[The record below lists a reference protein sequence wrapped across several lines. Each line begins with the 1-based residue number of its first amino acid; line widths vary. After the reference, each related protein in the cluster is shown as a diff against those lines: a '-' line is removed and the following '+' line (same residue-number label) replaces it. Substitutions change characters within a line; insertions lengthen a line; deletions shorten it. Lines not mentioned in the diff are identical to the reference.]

1 MSIHA
6 EKEVNKID
14 LLAQEMY
21 GQLPA
26 QVRAF
31 LPVDSHNFLTEV
43 DVLRD
48 LIQIIQPKIIIEV
61 GSWKGH
67 SAIKMAET
75 LHNLNLYSS
84 RVLCVDTWL
93 GSLEHLQ
100 NENWRKE
107 LYLEHGYPT
116 LYEKFLNNVIHS
128 GWANYIIPFPMI
140 SEMAATFF
148 HQRQIKADLIYI
160 DAAHDYK
167 SVTNDLHNF
176 YALLNP
182 DGIIFGDDFPYPPT
196 GEAVRDFA
204 IANDLSLMVQ
214 GRKFI
219 LFRDDQLS
227 KFSQQS
233 HWNVV
238 LEANSSKSKA
248 IQLLPIS
255 QSEVI
260 KTNNEELIF
269 SEETLEE
276 VYVFEVNSEEP
287 KESVVGTHSN
297 IIETA
302 CFAPASANVSVFG
315 SSTYTPRPI
324 YCARLPWAL
333 IFLPCSLVIS
343 QFSRYWK
350 DSLYLAQFKDFPQ
363 IIQEKQEI
371 LLLKMKKNVT
381 SRIISDP
388 TILLTFQGHNNYYH
402 WHTNILPIACSLK
415 NKINSGK
422 FHVISNWL
430 NEWQRISLSILG
442 IDLSLIE
449 QVGQSTTILC
459 RSLIYSS
466 YISGIGF
473 ELPPS
478 IKYMFDQL
486 KYYCF
491 ENTIETLNNCPELI
505 FISRE
510 DVVSKRR
517 SLLNEAEV
525 WNALEPLGFVKVT
538 PGSLSYDQQIQ
549 TFAKA
554 KIIVAQHGAG
564 LTNIGFAPSSCK
576 VIEIFSANY
585 INHCFWRL
593 TQVLGNQY
601 AYVIAEVEEKYKHLD
616 PHLVKF
622 SVPVD
627 AVVNAVSHV

>member
-1 MSIHA
+1 MIIDP
-6 EKEVNKID
+6 ENEVNEID
-14 LLAQEMY
+14 LLAQEIY
-21 GQLPA
+21 GELPT

-31 LPVDSHNFLTEV
+31 LPVDSHNFLSEV
-43 DVLRD
+43 DVFRD

-67 SAIKMAET
+67 SAIKTAET

-93 GSLEHLQ
+93 GSLEHWQ

-116 LYEKFLNNVIHS
+116 LYQRFLNNVIHS
-128 GWANYIIPFPMI
+128 GLAKYIIPFPMI
-140 SEMAATFF
+140 AEMAATFF
-148 HQRQIKADLIYI
+148 QQRQIKADLIYI

-182 DGIIFGDDFPYPPT
+182 DGIVFGDNFPYPPT
-196 GEAVRDFA
+196 GDAVRDFA
-204 IANDLSLMVQ
+204 IDKDLGLMVQ

-233 HWNVV
+233 SWNLV

-255 QSEVI
+255 QSEI
-260 KTNNEELIF
+260 INTNNEELIF
-269 SEETLEE
+269 SEEALEKI
-276 VYVFEVNSEEP
+276 YVFEVNSDES
-287 KESVVGTHSN
+287 KESVMGTHSN
-297 IIETA
+297 IIEPA

-324 YCARLPWAL
+324 YFARLPWAL
-333 IFLPCSLVIS
+333 MFFPCSLVIS
-343 QFSRYWK
+343 QWSRYWK
-350 DSLYLAQFKDFPQ
+350 DSLYLAPFKNFPQ

-381 SRIISDP
+381 SRIISDT
-388 TILLTFQGHNNYYH
+388 TILLTFHGYNNYYH
-402 WHTNILPIACSLK
+402 WHTNILPIAFYLK
-415 NKINSGK
+415 DKINSGK
-422 FHVISNWL
+422 FHVISHLL
-430 NEWQRISLSILG
+430 NEWQRISLSMLG
-442 IDLSLIE
+442 IDLSVIE
-449 QVGQSTTILC
+449 QVGQSTILC

-466 YISGIGF
+466 YLSGIAF
-473 ELPPS
+473 QLPQS
-478 IKYMFDQL
+478 IKYVFERL
-486 KYYCF
+486 KNCCSDK
-491 ENTIETLNNCPELI
+491 IKTLNDSPELI

-510 DVVSKRR
+510 DASNRR

-525 WNALEPLGFVKVT
+525 FNALEPRGFVKVT
-538 PGSLSYDQQIQ
+538 PGSLSYEQQIQ

-554 KIIVAQHGAG
+554 KVIVAQHGAG
-564 LTNIGFAPSSCK
+564 LTNMGFAPSSCK
-576 VIEIFSANY
+576 VIEILSENY
-585 INHCFWRL
+585 INSCFWRL
-593 TQVLGNQY
+593 TQVLGNEY
-601 AYVIAEVEEKYKHLD
+601 AYVIAEVEEKYKDLN
-616 PHLVKF
+616 PHLAKF

>member
-1 MSIHA
+1 MIIDG
-6 EKEVNKID
+6 ENEVNEID
-14 LLAQEMY
+14 LLAQEIY
-21 GQLPA
+21 GQLPT
-26 QVRAF
+26 QVRPF
-31 LPVDSHNFLTEV
+31 SPVDSHNFLSEF
-43 DVLRD
+43 DVVRD
-48 LIQIIQPKIIIEV
+48 IIEIIKPQIIMEV

-67 SAIKMAET
+67 TAIKTAET
-75 LHNLNLYSS
+75 LHNLNLHSS

-93 GSLEHLQ
+93 GNLEHWQ
-100 NENWRKE
+100 NEHWRKE

-116 LYEKFLNNVIHS
+116 LYQRFLNNVIHS
-128 GWANYIIPFPMI
+128 GLAKYIIPFPMI
-140 SEMAATFF
+140 AEMAATFF
-148 HQRQIKADLIYI
+148 QQRQIKADLIYI

-182 DGIIFGDDFPYPPT
+182 DGIMFGDNFPYPPT

-204 IANDLSLMVQ
+204 IDKDLGLMVQ

-219 LFRDDQLS
+219 LFRDDQLG

-233 HWNVV
+233 HWNLV

-248 IQLLPIS
+248 IPLLPIS

-260 KTNNEELIF
+260 NTNNEELIF
-269 SEETLEE
+269 SEEALEKI
-276 VYVFEVNSEEP
+276 YVFEVNSDEP
-287 KESVVGTHSN
+287 KESVMGTHSN
-297 IIETA
+297 IIESA
-302 CFAPASANVSVFG
+302 CFAPASANVSVF
-315 SSTYTPRPI
+315 SSSAYTPCPI
-324 YCARLPWAL
+324 YFARLPWAL

-350 DSLYLAQFKDFPQ
+350 DSLYLVPFIGLSQTIHK
-363 IIQEKQEI
+363 EQEI
-371 LLLKMKKNVT
+371 LLLKENVK
-381 SRIISDP
+381 SRIINAP
-388 TILLTFQGHNNYYH
+388 TILLTLNSHDNFYH
-402 WHTNILPIACSLK
+402 WHINVLPLAFSLK
-415 NKINSGK
+415 EKINSGK
-422 FHVISNWL
+422 FKVISHVFND
-430 NEWQRISLSILG
+430 WQKISLSMLG
-442 IDLSLIE
+442 IDISVIE
-449 QVGQSTTILC
+449 QAGQQTILC

-466 YISGIGF
+466 YLSGDISF
-473 ELPPS
+473 QPPQS
-478 IKYMFDQL
+478 IKSVFDWMKNYCCENITNQL
-486 KYYCF
+486 
-491 ENTIETLNNCPELI
+491 NDSPELI

-510 DVVSKRR
+510 DAPNRR

-525 WNALEPLGFVKVT
+525 FNALEPRGFVKVT
-538 PGSLSYDQQIQ
+538 PGSLSYEQQIQ

-554 KIIVAQHGAG
+554 KVIVAQHGAG

-576 VIEIFSANY
+576 VIEILSENY

-601 AYVIAEVEEKYKHLD
+601 AYVIAEVEEKYKDLD